1 MRKTMVLAGT
11 VMVLGLIFVGCPVND
26 TPDIP
31 QLTGTV
37 TVDGDPVVGQTL
49 TANIAALGGT
59 GTLFFQWERGTAPD
73 FAPIAGATGVVYV
86 VQDDDVDSTIRV
98 VVTRAGYSGQAVSA
112 PTAVV
117 SDSEPSL
124 PELTGAVTID
134 GDPVV
139 GQTLRANITALGGTG
154 TPSFRWERGTSPTAG
169 ETSASYLVQ
178 AADVNQAIRV
188 VVTRE
193 GYSGE
198 VIGGPTASVSD
209 PSLPTLTGTVTID
222 GDPVVGQ
229 TLRANIDALG
239 GTGTPSFRWERGTTP
254 IAGEAS
260 ASYLVQ
266 AADVNQAIRVVVTRE
281 GYSGEV
287 IGGPTASVSDPSLP
301 TLRGTV
307 TIDGNPV
314 VGQTLRANID
324 DLGGT
329 GTPSFQW
336 ERGTAPNFT
345 TIAGATGNT
354 YIVQVD
360 DANLTV
366 RVVVTR
372 DGYSGYV
379 ASDPSDVVPV
389 PELTGTV
396 TIDGDPVV
404 GQTLRA
410 NIDALGGTG
419 TPAYRWER
427 GAGTDFSPIPG
438 ATGAS
443 YAVQATDVG
452 QTIRVVV
459 TREGYSGE
467 VIGGPTGTVAHG
479 GEFTMTFDFQN
490 RAPNIQGP
498 TVSILG
504 GPETLTVSNPSD
516 FDSIRWYFGG
526 SNIDCCHWGVSGNY
540 GETLTF
546 GSNFHNNLVGPR
558 YVTVVVRKDGVPYSR
573 VITFT
578 VVP

>member
-134 GDPVV
+134 GD
-139 GQTLRANITALGGTG
+139 
-154 TPSFRWERGTSPTAG
+154 
-169 ETSASYLVQ
+169 
-178 AADVNQAIRV
+178 
-188 VVTRE
+188 
-193 GYSGE
+193 
-198 VIGGPTASVSD
+198 
-209 PSLPTLTGTVTID
+209 
-222 GDPVVGQ
+222 
-229 TLRANIDALG
+229 
-239 GTGTPSFRWERGTTP
+239 
-254 IAGEAS
+254 
-260 ASYLVQ
+260 
-266 AADVNQAIRVVVTRE
+266 
-281 GYSGEV
+281 
-287 IGGPTASVSDPSLP
+287 
-301 TLRGTV
+301 
-307 TIDGNPV
+307 PV